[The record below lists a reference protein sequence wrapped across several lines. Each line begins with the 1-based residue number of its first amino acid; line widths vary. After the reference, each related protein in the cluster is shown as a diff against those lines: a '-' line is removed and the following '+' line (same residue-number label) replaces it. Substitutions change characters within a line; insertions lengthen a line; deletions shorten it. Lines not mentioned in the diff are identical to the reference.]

1 MSIEMS
7 INYKRNEDK
16 IIREIQEYVDKTYSQ
31 HYAGSNNRDVVDDWE
46 DVGIAKEAFQSN
58 IIKYAKR
65 FGKKDGDNPKDIMK
79 IIHYSIFLLN
89 ELQQNDGSQTIN
101 IEDET
106 FTINISDL
114 SGYEDEYSD
123 HAVATMNEITD
134 SITITLNNDEGE
146 TNG

>member
-89 ELQQNDGSQTIN
+89 ELQQNDDSQTIN

>member
-1 MSIEMS
+1 MSIE
-7 INYKRNEDK
+7 YKRNEDK

-89 ELQQNDGSQTIN
+89 ELQQNDDSQIIN
-101 IEDET
+101 IDDET
-106 FTINISDL
+106 ITITL
-114 SGYEDEYSD
+114 SGHDDDEYSD
-123 HAVATMNEITD
+123 YAVNQMNEAMD
-134 SITITLNNDEGE
+134 SLTITLNNDEGE

>member
-46 DVGIAKEAFQSN
+46 DVGIPKEAFQSN

-89 ELQQNDGSQTIN
+89 ELQQNDDSQMIN

-106 FTINISDL
+106 FTITL
-114 SGYEDEYSD
+114 SGHDDEYSD
-123 HAVATMNEITD
+123 YAVNEMNEAMD
-134 SITITLNNDEGE
+134 SLTITLNNDEGE

>member
-16 IIREIQEYVDKTYSQ
+16 IIREIQEYVDNTYSQ

-89 ELQQNDGSQTIN
+89 ELQQNDDSQMIN

-106 FTINISDL
+106 FTITL
-114 SGYEDEYSD
+114 SGHDDEYSD
-123 HAVATMNEITD
+123 YAVNEMNEAMD
-134 SITITLNNDEGE
+134 SLTITLNNDEGE

>member
-1 MSIEMS
+1 MSIE
-7 INYKRNEDK
+7 YKRNEDK

-89 ELQQNDGSQTIN
+89 ELQQNDGSQMIN
-101 IEDET
+101 IDDET
-106 FTINISDL
+106 ITITIS
-114 SGYEDEYSD
+114 GHEADEYSD
-123 HAVATMNEITD
+123 YAVATMNEITD
-134 SITITLNNDEGE
+134 SIAITLNNDEGE

>member
-1 MSIEMS
+1 MSIE
-7 INYKRNEDK
+7 YKRNEDK
-16 IIREIQEYVDKTYSQ
+16 IIREIQEYVDKTYSL

-46 DVGIAKEAFQSN
+46 DCGIAKEAFQSN

-79 IIHYSIFLLN
+79 IIHYCIFLLN

-101 IEDET
+101 INDET
-106 FTINISDL
+106 HTINISSLD
-114 SGYEDEYSD
+114 GFEDEYSD
-123 HAVATMNEITD
+123 YAVATMNEISD

>member
-1 MSIEMS
+1 MS

-89 ELQQNDGSQTIN
+89 ELQQNDGSQMIN
-101 IEDET
+101 IDDET
-106 FTINISDL
+106 ITINISSLD
-114 SGYEDEYSD
+114 GFEDEYSD

>member
-1 MSIEMS
+1 MSIE
-7 INYKRNEDK
+7 YKRNEDK

-89 ELQQNDGSQTIN
+89 ELQQNDGSQMIN
-101 IEDET
+101 IYDET
-106 FTINISDL
+106 ITITIS
-114 SGYEDEYSD
+114 GHEADEYSD
-123 HAVATMNEITD
+123 YAVATMNEITD
-134 SITITLNNDEGE
+134 SIAITLNNDEGE

>member
-89 ELQQNDGSQTIN
+89 ELQQNDDSQMIN

-106 FTINISDL
+106 FTITL
-114 SGYEDEYSD
+114 SGHDDEYSD
-123 HAVATMNEITD
+123 YAVNEMNEAMD
-134 SITITLNNDEGE
+134 SLTITLNNDEGE

>member
-1 MSIEMS
+1 MSIE
-7 INYKRNEDK
+7 YKRNEDK

-123 HAVATMNEITD
+123 HAVAAMNEITD

>member
-101 IEDET
+101 IDED
-106 FTINISDL
+106 
-114 SGYEDEYSD
+114 DEYSD
-123 HAVATMNEITD
+123 YAIETMN

>member
-1 MSIEMS
+1 MS

-101 IEDET
+101 IDED
-106 FTINISDL
+106 
-114 SGYEDEYSD
+114 DEYSD
-123 HAVATMNEITD
+123 YAIETMN

>member
-46 DVGIAKEAFQSN
+46 DVCIAKEAFQSN

-89 ELQQNDGSQTIN
+89 ELQQNDDSQMIN
-101 IEDET
+101 MDDET
-106 FTINISDL
+106 FTITL
-114 SGYEDEYSD
+114 SGHDDEYSD
-123 HAVATMNEITD
+123 YAVNEMNAAMD
-134 SITITLNNDEGE
+134 SLTITLNDDEGE

>member
-89 ELQQNDGSQTIN
+89 ELQQNDGSQMIN
-101 IEDET
+101 MDDET
-106 FTINISDL
+106 FTITL
-114 SGYEDEYSD
+114 SGHDDEYSD
-123 HAVATMNEITD
+123 HAMNEMNEVMD
-134 SITITLNNDEGE
+134 SLTITLNNDEGE

>member
-1 MSIEMS
+1 MSIE
-7 INYKRNEDK
+7 YKRNEDK

-46 DVGIAKEAFQSN
+46 DCGIAKEAFQSN

-79 IIHYSIFLLN
+79 IIHYCIFLLN

-101 IEDET
+101 INDET
-106 FTINISDL
+106 HTINISSLD
-114 SGYEDEYSD
+114 GFEDEYSD
-123 HAVATMNEITD
+123 YATATMNEISD

>member
-1 MSIEMS
+1 MFIE
-7 INYKRNEDK
+7 YKRNEDK

-46 DVGIAKEAFQSN
+46 DCGIAKEAFQSN

-79 IIHYSIFLLN
+79 IIHYCIFLLN

-101 IEDET
+101 INDET
-106 FTINISDL
+106 HTINISSLD
-114 SGYEDEYSD
+114 GFEDEYSD
-123 HAVATMNEITD
+123 YATATMNEISD

>member
-31 HYAGSNNRDVVDDWE
+31 NYAGSNNRDVVDDWE
-46 DVGIAKEAFQSN
+46 DVGIAKEAFQFN

-65 FGKKDGDNPKDIMK
+65 FGKKDGDNTKDIMK

-89 ELQQNDGSQTIN
+89 ELQQNDDSQMIN

-106 FTINISDL
+106 FTITL
-114 SGYEDEYSD
+114 SGHDDEYSD
-123 HAVATMNEITD
+123 HAMNEMNEVMD
-134 SITITLNNDEGE
+134 SLTITLNNDEGE

>member
-1 MSIEMS
+1 MSIE
-7 INYKRNEDK
+7 YKRNEDK

-89 ELQQNDGSQTIN
+89 ELQQNDDSQTIN

>member
-1 MSIEMS
+1 MPIEMS

-89 ELQQNDGSQTIN
+89 ELQQNDDSQMIN
-101 IEDET
+101 MDDET
-106 FTINISDL
+106 FTITL
-114 SGYEDEYSD
+114 SGHDDEYSD
-123 HAVATMNEITD
+123 YAVNEMNEAID
-134 SITITLNNDEGE
+134 SLTITLNNDEGE